1 MLVES
6 HESTRQQAE
15 SSQSKGHEDRIA
27 REGFT
32 SVTLYNLVH
41 KFITMP
47 QAMNTPDAK
56 SAVDTVWTEFGK
68 VKSKKVVIPEAQR
81 DKQIHFGPP
90 MDLEH
95 PKIQRYKGRVVL
107 RGDSVKDDSGASAVF
122 TEQGSSAS
130 QMTATEIH

>member
-32 SVTLYNLVH
+32 SLTLYNLVH

-56 SAVDTVWTEFGK
+56 SAVDTVWRKLETIHARNSEK
-68 VKSKKVVIPEAQR
+68 VKSKKEVIPEAQR
-81 DKQIHFGPP
+81 DKQIHFAPP
-90 MDLEH
+90 MDTCHLKNAELE
-95 PKIQRYKGRVVL
+95 PSKFRSTKAESCSEGTV
-107 RGDSVKDDSGASAVF
+107 
-122 TEQGSSAS
+122 
-130 QMTATEIH
+130 